1 MLKDMQELKLY
12 VIAGKSLNMC
22 KKCRSNNP
30 DVDELAYSINF
41 HKALI
46 WVRLKKYK
54 HLMISVT
61 ERNKNIAD
69 IIVRDLTADG
79 IIYDTELKG
88 PLDVMIGKDDNEKLI
103 RVYQYKLNIVAS
115 LT

>member
-1 MLKDMQELKLY
+1 
-12 VIAGKSLNMC
+12 
-22 KKCRSNNP
+22 
-30 DVDELAYSINF
+30 
-41 HKALI
+41 
-46 WVRLKKYK
+46 
-54 HLMISVT
+54 MISVT